1 VRRSALAVVLCL
13 ASASCGHART
23 FDEGV
28 LHKDGVAVRVG
39 PVPAAWRRIQVD
51 GADLAFRDDE
61 RGGSALFNVRCG
73 RHDDDAPLTVL
84 TDHLI
89 MGTTER
95 AFDAQDIVPFDGREA
110 LHTLLRAKLD
120 GVPMQYDIYVMKKDG
135 CLFDLVYVAPP
146 GRFADG
152 AADFEHFA
160 TGVRTEASSAL
171 AAGAAASSRDP

>member
-1 VRRSALAVVLCL
+1 V
-13 ASASCGHART
+13 
-23 FDEGV
+23 E
-28 LHKDGVAVRVG
+28 
-39 PVPAAWRRIQVD
+39 

-61 RGGSALFNVRCG
+61 RSGSTLFNVRCG
-73 RHDDDAPLTVL
+73 QRDDDAPLTAL
-84 TDHLI
+84 TAHLI

-95 AFDAQDIVPFDGREA
+95 EFDAQDTVPFDGREA

-146 GRFADG
+146 DRFGDG

-160 TGVRTEASSAL
+160 KGLRTEASPPLTTETADT
-171 AAGAAASSRDP
+171 SSRSP